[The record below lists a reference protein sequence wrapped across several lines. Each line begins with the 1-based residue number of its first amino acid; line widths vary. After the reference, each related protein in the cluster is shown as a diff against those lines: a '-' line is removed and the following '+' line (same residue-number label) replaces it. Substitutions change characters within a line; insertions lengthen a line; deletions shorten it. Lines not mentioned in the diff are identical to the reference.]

1 MFKDSHDGLDALNKR
16 LLAECNGLKSLMS
29 KPLSVYFTA
38 YRAEDYIE
46 GGEAYLTFQ
55 GIKYF
60 MLESILKQVLH
71 LQFTKYLIFAFIL
84 AFLGM
89 HCNLGGGMDAKSGV
103 FTAPVAGSYLFTIH
117 ACTHDMH
124 KALLSIRHNGNQVNH
139 IYFLHAYFFT

>member
-55 GIKYF
+55 GIKYL
-60 MLESILKQVLH
+60 MLDSILKQELNVP
-71 LQFTKYLIFAFIL
+71 QVYQIL
-84 AFLGM
+84 NIYCYTYNFR
-89 HCNLGGGMDAKSGV
+89 N
-103 FTAPVAGSYLFTIH
+103 
-117 ACTHDMH
+117 
-124 KALLSIRHNGNQVNH
+124 AL
-139 IYFLHAYFFT
+139 